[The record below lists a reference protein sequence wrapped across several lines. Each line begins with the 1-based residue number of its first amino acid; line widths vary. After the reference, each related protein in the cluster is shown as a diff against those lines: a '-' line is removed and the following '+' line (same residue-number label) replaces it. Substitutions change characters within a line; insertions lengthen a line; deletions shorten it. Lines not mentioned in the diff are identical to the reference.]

1 MKTRTLFAIVVVLA
15 VSTVMGTV
23 TAENGQKQKLYV
35 LSSAGDDAII
45 IDPATNKITGSLKV
59 GGLPHGIAIP
69 ESQDVVYFV
78 TEADN
83 KIVVVDPVTDEILG
97 KYPVG
102 DTPNEP
108 DITPDGRFVYIPAR
122 NEGVYEVFDT
132 EKKEI
137 VARIRTK
144 GLPHNAV
151 ASPDGRFMYLSP
163 QADNDLIYVADTKTH
178 TVHATINTEHA
189 PRPIAIS
196 PDGKWLYVN
205 TNELLGFKV
214 LDLEKNT
221 VASTAYYGLTDKEK
235 AERSRSHG
243 VVATPD
249 GKEVWAS
256 DVNHELVFVF
266 DVTQNPP
273 KQIARFEN
281 PGDPYW
287 LTVTPDGTT
296 VYVASATD
304 DTVTAYDVAS
314 KTQAAVIHLPK
325 GKAPKRMQI
334 VTLPASASGQ

>member
-1 MKTRTLFAIVVVLA
+1 MKSRILFALVVV
-15 VSTVMGTV
+15 VSVCSVIITVS
-23 TAENGQKQKLYV
+23 AENGQKQKLYV
-35 LSSAGDDAII
+35 LSSVTDQAYI
-45 IDPATNKITGSLKV
+45 IDPATNEITGAIAV
-59 GGLPHGIAIP
+59 GGQPHGLAIP

-108 DITPDGRFVYIPAR
+108 DITPDGKFVYVPAR
-122 NEGVYEVFDT
+122 HEGVYEVWDT

-163 QADNDLIYVADTKTH
+163 QGDNDMIYVADTKTH
-178 TVHATINTEHA
+178 TVHATIDTTYG
-189 PRPIAIS
+189 PRPIAVS

-205 TNELLGFKV
+205 TDNLLGFKV
-214 LDLEKNT
+214 LDLENYT
-221 VASTAYYGLTDKEK
+221 VAAVAEYELTDKEK
-235 AERSRSHG
+235 AEKSRSHG

-249 GKEVWAS
+249 GKEVWSS

-266 DVTQNPP
+266 DVTQMPP

-287 LTVTPDGTT
+287 MTVTPDGKT

-304 DTVTAYDVAS
+304 DTVAVYDVAS
-314 KTQAAVIHLPK
+314 KTLAKVINLPK
-325 GKAPKRMQI
+325 GEAPKRMQI
-334 VTLPASASGQ
+334 VTLPAAQ